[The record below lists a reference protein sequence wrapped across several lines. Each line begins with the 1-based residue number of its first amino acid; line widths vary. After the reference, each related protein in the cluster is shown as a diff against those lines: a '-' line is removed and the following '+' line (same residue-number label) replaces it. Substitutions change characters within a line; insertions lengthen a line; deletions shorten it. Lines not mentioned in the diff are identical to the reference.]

1 MDKRNS
7 RLATE
12 KRVLVFI
19 YNVQYLRYRWIP
31 FLRIEKKDKVEIKE
45 IKTGKKEEDKKE
57 LYIVV
62 GYKKNDCFYIL

>member
-45 IKTGKKEEDKKE
+45 IKTGKKEEDKNRII
-57 LYIVV
+57 YCSGI
-62 GYKKNDCFYIL
+62 